1 MCGITGFIDFARQTS
16 SDAGLAIA
24 EAMAGAIRHRG
35 PDDGGVWC
43 DAAHGVFLAHR
54 RLSIVDLS
62 AAGHQ
67 PMASVSGRYLIVFN
81 GEVYNHGEIRHR
93 LNNVAGGI
101 AWRGN
106 SDTEVMLAAIEQ
118 WGLEAAL
125 EQFVGM
131 FAFALWDRHAA
142 SLTLVRD
149 RFGEKPL
156 YWGQFGSTLLFGSE
170 LKTMKQHPAF
180 VGAVN
185 RDALAGYMAYG
196 YLPGTVSIYEQVQK
210 LKPGTLRVFQ
220 AAGSSHEQVYWS
232 AVDAALSGRSNE
244 FEGDDSAA
252 ADQLERLITGSVQQ
266 QLLADVPVGAF
277 LSGGVDSSTIVALAQ
292 AQSRTPV
299 KTFTI
304 GFEEADYNEAVYAE
318 RVAKHLGTDHTELYV
333 SHQDAL
339 TVIPELPELYDEPF
353 ADSSQIPTFLVSQLA
368 RSRVAVSLSG
378 DAGDELFCGYNRYKL
393 AEHLWQRNRQIP
405 GGVRQVVSAG
415 LSAMPIAAWDAV
427 GAAVRKLIP
436 GAGIPLHLGDKLHKF
451 ARVLGV
457 AGDSATLYESLLEQL
472 QDLDGLVKDAQPVT
486 RLTSDVA
493 VWRGDLDLRRRM
505 MLLDTT
511 SYLTDDILVK
521 VDRAAMG
528 VSLESRVPFLD
539 HRIYEFAWKLPMH
552 MMVRDGQGKWLLR
565 QLLYRYVPRE
575 LIERPKVGF
584 AVPIGIWLR
593 GPLKDWAADLL
604 EPARLNHEGYLD
616 AVRVKKMW
624 DEHQRGRRN
633 WQYPLWCV
641 LMFQAWLE
649 KYG

>member
-1 MCGITGFIDFARQTS
+1 MCGIAGFFEFARQIPA
-16 SDAGLAIA
+16 DAGLALA
-24 EAMAGAIRHRG
+24 ESMANAIRHRG
-35 PDDGGVWC
+35 PDDGGTWS

-67 PMASVSGRYLIVFN
+67 PMASVSGRYVIVFN
-81 GEVYNHGEIRHR
+81 GEVYNHGEIRKQ
-93 LNNVAGGI
+93 LSGV

-125 EQFVGM
+125 QHFVGM
-131 FAFALWDRHAA
+131 FAFALWDRETA

-170 LKTMKQHPAF
+170 LNAMKQHPAF
-180 VGAVN
+180 VGVVS
-185 RDALAGYMAYG
+185 RDALAGYMTYG
-196 YLPGTVSIYEQVQK
+196 YLPGSASIYQQVQK
-210 LKPGTLRVFQ
+210 LQPGFMRVFQ
-220 AAGSSHEQVYWS
+220 ADGSSRGQVYWS
-232 AVDAALSGRSNE
+232 TVDAALSGRTNE
-244 FEGDDSAA
+244 FDGDDTEAA
-252 ADQLERLITGSVQQ
+252 NQLEQLITNSVRQ

-292 AQSRTPV
+292 AHSRTPV

-304 GFEEADYNEAVYAE
+304 GFEEEGYNEAVYAE
-318 RVAKHLGTDHTELYV
+318 QVAKHLGTEHTELYV

-339 TVIPELPELYDEPF
+339 NVIPDLPDLYDEPF
-353 ADSSQIPTFLVSQLA
+353 ADSSQIPTFLVSKLA

-378 DAGDELFCGYNRYKL
+378 DAGDELFCGYNRYKVADRLWRRSRQLPGAVRHL
-393 AEHLWQRNRQIP
+393 AA
-405 GGVRQVVSAG
+405 AG
-415 LSAMPIAAWDAV
+415 LNAVPIGGWDGV
-427 GAAVRKLIP
+427 GAVARKLKP
-436 GAGIPLHLGDKLHKF
+436 GAGIPVHLGDKLHKF

-457 AGDSATLYESLLEQL
+457 AGDSASLYESLLEQWPGV
-472 QDLDGLVKDAQPVT
+472 DGLVKGARPVN
-486 RLTSDVA
+486 RLTADTHS
-493 VWRGDLDLRRRM
+493 WRSDLDMNHRM
-505 MLLDTT
+505 MLLDTV

-528 VSLESRVPFLD
+528 VSLESRVPLLD
-539 HRIYEFAWKLPMH
+539 HRIYEFAWRLPMT
-552 MMVRDGQGKWLLR
+552 MKVRDGQGKWLLR
-565 QLLYRYVPRE
+565 QVLYRYVPRE

-593 GPLKDWAADLL
+593 GPLKDWAANLL
-604 EPARLNHEGYLD
+604 EPTRLNCEGYLD
-616 AVRVKKMW
+616 TVRITKMW
-624 DEHQRGRRN
+624 DEHQRGQRN
-633 WQYPLWCV
+633 WQHPLWCV

-649 KYG
+649 KNG

>member
-1 MCGITGFIDFARQTS
+1 MCGIAGFIDFARLTS
-16 SDAGLAIA
+16 LDIGLTQA
-24 EAMAGAIRHRG
+24 ESMAAAIRHRG
-35 PDDGGVWC
+35 PDDGGVWG

-62 AAGHQ
+62 PAGRQ
-67 PMASVSGRYLIVFN
+67 PMTSESGRYVIVFN
-81 GEVYNHGEIRHR
+81 GEVYNHGEIRQR
-93 LNNVAGGI
+93 LDGVA
-101 AWRGN
+101 WHGN

-125 EQFVGM
+125 QKFVGM

-142 SLTLVRD
+142 SLMLVRD

-156 YWGQFGSTLLFGSE
+156 YWGQFGSTMLFGSE
-170 LKTMKQHPAF
+170 LKAMKQHPGF

-185 RDALAGYMAYG
+185 RDALAGYMTYG
-196 YLPGTVSIYEQVQK
+196 YLPGSASIYQQVQK
-210 LKPGTLRVFQ
+210 LPPGSMRVFQ
-220 AAGSSHEQVYWS
+220 VEGSSCEQVYWS
-232 AVDAALSGRSNE
+232 AVDAALSGRANE
-244 FEGDDSAA
+244 FEGDDTAA
-252 ADQLERLITGSVQQ
+252 ANQLENLITNSVRQ

-292 AQSRTPV
+292 AYSRTPV

-304 GFEEADYNEAVYAE
+304 GFEEAGYNEAVYAE
-318 RVAKHLGTDHTELYV
+318 QVAKHLGTEHTELYV

-339 TVIPELPELYDEPF
+339 NVIPDLPELYDEPF
-353 ADSSQIPTFLVSQLA
+353 ADSSQIPTFLVSKLA

-393 AEHLWQRNRQIP
+393 ADRLWRRS
-405 GGVRQVVSAG
+405 RQVPGALRQVASRG
-415 LSAMPIAAWDAV
+415 LNAMPIAAWDAM
-427 GAAVRKLIP
+427 GAAARKLKL
-436 GAGIPLHLGDKLHKF
+436 GAGIPVHLGDKLHKF
-451 ARVLGV
+451 ARVLGM
-457 AGDSATLYESLLEQL
+457 AGDSASLYEALLEQW
-472 QDLDGLVKDAQPVT
+472 QGVDGLVKGARPVN
-486 RLTSDVA
+486 RLTANAA
-493 VWRGDLDLRRRM
+493 VWRNDLDMNHRM
-505 MLLDTT
+505 MLLDTV

-528 VSLESRVPFLD
+528 VSLESRIPLLD
-539 HRIYEFAWKLPMH
+539 HRIYEFAWQLPMH
-552 MMVRDGQGKWLLR
+552 MKMRDGQGKWLLR
-565 QLLYRYVPRE
+565 QVLYRYVPRE

-604 EPARLNHEGYLD
+604 DPARLNREGYLD
-616 AVRVKKMW
+616 AARVTKMW
-624 DEHQRGRRN
+624 DEHLRGHRN

-649 KYG
+649 KNGS

>member
-24 EAMAGAIRHRG
+24 EAMAAAIRHRG
-35 PDDGGVWC
+35 PDDGGVWG
-43 DAAHGVFLAHR
+43 DAAQGVFLAHR

-67 PMASVSGRYLIVFN
+67 PMASASGRYVIVFN
-81 GEVYNHGEIRHR
+81 GEVYNHGEIRQQ
-93 LNNVAGGI
+93 LAGV

-125 EQFVGM
+125 QQFVGM
-131 FAFALWDRHAA
+131 FAFALWDRQSS

-156 YWGQFGSTLLFGSE
+156 YWGQFGSTMLFGSE
-170 LKTMKQHPAF
+170 LKAMKQHPAF

-185 RDALAGYMAYG
+185 RDALAGYMTYG
-196 YLPGTVSIYEQVQK
+196 YLPGSASIYQQVQK
-210 LKPGTLRVFQ
+210 LQPGAVRVFQ
-220 AAGSSHEQVYWS
+220 ADGSSREQVYWS
-232 AVDAALSGRSNE
+232 AVDVALSGRANE
-244 FEGDDSAA
+244 FEGDDTAA
-252 ADQLERLITGSVQQ
+252 ANQLEKLITGSVRQ

-292 AQSRTPV
+292 AHSRTPV

-304 GFEEADYNEAVYAE
+304 GFEEAGYNEAVYAE
-318 RVAKHLGTDHTELYV
+318 QVAKHLGTDHTELYV

-339 TVIPELPELYDEPF
+339 YVIPELPELYDEPF
-353 ADSSQIPTFLVSQLA
+353 ADSSQIPTFLVSKLA

-393 AEHLWQRNRQIP
+393 ADRLWQRSHRLP
-405 GGVRQVVSAG
+405 GAVRQMIAAG
-415 LSAMPIAAWDAV
+415 LTATPIAAWDAV
-427 GAAVRKLIP
+427 GAAARKLKP
-436 GAGIPLHLGDKLHKF
+436 GAGIPVHLGDKMHKF
-451 ARVLGV
+451 ARVLGM
-457 AGDSATLYESLLEQL
+457 AGDSASLYESLLEQW
-472 QDLDGLVKDAQPVT
+472 QGVDGLVKGARPVN
-486 RLTSDVA
+486 RLTANA
-493 VWRGDLDLRRRM
+493 VFWRNDLDMNHRM
-505 MLLDTT
+505 MLLDTV

-528 VSLESRVPFLD
+528 VSLESRVPLLD

-552 MMVRDGQGKWLLR
+552 MKMRDGQGKWLLR
-565 QLLYRYVPRE
+565 QVLYRYVPRE

-584 AVPIGIWLR
+584 VVPIGIWLR
-593 GPLKDWAADLL
+593 GPLKDWAASLL
-604 EPARLNHEGYLD
+604 DPVRLNQEGLFN
-616 AVRVKKMW
+616 VGRVSKMW
-624 DEHQRGRRN
+624 HEHQRGSRN
-633 WQYPLWCV
+633 WEHPLWCV

-649 KYG
+649 KNVS